1 MNEIL
6 NGISVIKRG
15 NGKSPNLESF
25 STGKVSKNSE
35 GIVHGQKI
43 DSRRMTFG
51 RFPEMGGYPIK
62 GVIYEGK
69 SHRSK
74 WMMTGGSPILGN
86 HHMYKYV

>member
-25 STGKVSKNSE
+25 SE

-43 DSRRMTFG
+43 DSRRMIFG